1 MSDGAWRAPET
12 ADEVLARVAE
22 GGIET
27 VRILFVDPHGILRGK
42 TVVAAALDSAF
53 RTGLGVPS
61 TLLLKDTAQRTVFPV
76 WSEDP
81 GLAGPLQ
88 GAGDVILHPDPATFK
103 TLPWSPHSAWILSD
117 VHFRDGTPVPFS
129 SVQVLRRALAGLEA
143 RGWTAMM
150 GLEVEFHV
158 FARVD
163 DALDHPRTTMPGAPV
178 RTRALTQGY
187 QYLSE
192 TRYGE
197 AEELLD
203 LLRRSAQA
211 MGMPVRSVEIEMGPS
226 QFEITF
232 DPAGPLEQ
240 AATMVMFRTMVKEVC
255 ARRGLHASFMAKPQL
270 DNIAAN
276 GWHIHQSV
284 SDAAGRNLFMPDK
297 DAALSPAASGW
308 IAGLLQHAAAASLLV
323 APTVNSYKRYQPF
336 QLAPNRI
343 AWGADNRGA
352 MLRALTAP
360 DDAASRVENRAADS
374 SANPYFAF
382 AAQLAAGM
390 DGVTRGLVA
399 PPATTSPYD
408 PSAAALPASLGAA
421 LAAFEG
427 ADLFRDLFGEF
438 PAYLAQLKRAEWDR
452 YLATV
457 SDWEQAEYFN
467 LL

>member
-1 MSDGAWRAPET
+1 
-12 ADEVLARVAE
+12 
-22 GGIET
+22 
-27 VRILFVDPHGILRGK
+27 
-42 TVVAAALDSAF
+42 
-53 RTGLGVPS
+53 
-61 TLLLKDTAQRTVFPV
+61 
-76 WSEDP
+76 
-81 GLAGPLQ
+81 
-88 GAGDVILHPDPATFK
+88 
-103 TLPWSPHSAWILSD
+103 
-117 VHFRDGTPVPFS
+117 
-129 SVQVLRRALAGLEA
+129 
-143 RGWTAMM
+143 
-150 GLEVEFHV
+150 
-158 FARVD
+158 
-163 DALDHPRTTMPGAPV
+163 
-178 RTRALTQGY
+178 
-187 QYLSE
+187 
-192 TRYGE
+192 
-197 AEELLD
+197 
-203 LLRRSAQA
+203 
-211 MGMPVRSVEIEMGPS
+211 MPVRSVEIEMGPS

-284 SDAAGRNLFMPDK
+284 SDAAGCNLFMPDK
-297 DAALSPAASGW
+297 DADLSPAASGW

-360 DDAASRVENRAADS
+360 GDAASRVENRAADS

-408 PSAAALPASLGAA
+408 TSAAALPTSLGAA